1 MYWHLYHQQ
10 QKDAQGRDTGE
21 FETWLRVC
29 LETENMGTVDVVF
42 RYYDEKALDV
52 RLRFEGEE
60 GAEAFREVLPEV
72 RQAVGEMPFELGEIW
87 VSRGGKKETKEKS
100 E

>member
-1 MYWHLYHQQ
+1 
-10 QKDAQGRDTGE
+10 
-21 FETWLRVC
+21 
-29 LETENMGTVDVVF
+29 MGTVDVVF

-52 RLRFEGEE
+52 RLRFEGED

-72 RQAVGEMPFELGEIW
+72 RQAVGELPFELGDIW
-87 VSRGGKKETKEKS
+87 VSRGGKKENKEKS